1 MSYHN
6 NPRIVTDGLKWAID
20 ALAKKSHPGS
30 GTSWYDL
37 VGSED
42 VTLNNSS
49 TWDSAGY
56 VGFNGSNIFGYTP
69 TNSNLAV
76 SEFTVESAF
85 YMLANSSNGYAPL
98 FQRNGGHSGAGVYGI
113 RVNDAGSNIYA
124 QYSATA
130 NSGNVYTLQS
140 SGITT
145 ALNTWY
151 YISSTFDTSYHWKLY
166 INGVLNNSTTRLAA
180 PLQASNDIT
189 MGRGDG
195 RYANGRIPFCRLYDR
210 ALTTDEIAQN
220 YNSMKSRFGL

>member
-85 YMLANSSNGYAPL
+85 YMLGNSSNGYAPL

-166 INGVLNNSTTRLAA
+166 INGVLNNSTTRSAA

-189 MGRGDG
+189 VGRGDG